1 VNEDLYA
8 VLGVARD
15 ATPEEIK
22 KAYRGLA
29 RQLHPDTNPDPEAE
43 SRFKEVALAYEV
55 LSDPQKRSRYDT
67 YGPEG
72 LRGMGGGDS
81 DLFGG
86 IGDIF
91 EAFFGGGM
99 FGQQRGGRTGPPR
112 GQDLEVVADLEFE
125 EAVFGGEHAVTVRTA
140 VACEDCSASG
150 AAPGS
155 APTPCPDCGGSG
167 QVRRV
172 RQSILGQMVTAGPCG
187 RCGGMGE
194 VIAQPCPT
202 CSGQGRNVTE
212 KTYTVEIPAGID
224 DGATLRLP
232 GRGAAGIR
240 GGGNGDL
247 YVHTRVARHERFD
260 RQGDDL
266 LHQHPITVAQA
277 TLGVTLPL
285 ETLDGTEE
293 LVVPAGTQTG
303 RVFRFRGLGVP
314 HLQGRGRGDLLVHVR
329 VDTPTDLTDEQEEL
343 LRRFAELRGEPVAE
357 PEAGF
362 LGRLKGVFK

>member
-1 VNEDLYA
+1 
-8 VLGVARD
+8 
-15 ATPEEIK
+15 
-22 KAYRGLA
+22 
-29 RQLHPDTNPDPEAE
+29 
-43 SRFKEVALAYEV
+43 
-55 LSDPQKRSRYDT
+55 
-67 YGPEG
+67 
-72 LRGMGGGDS
+72 
-81 DLFGG
+81 
-86 IGDIF
+86 
-91 EAFFGGGM
+91 
-99 FGQQRGGRTGPPR
+99 
-112 GQDLEVVADLEFE
+112 
-125 EAVFGGEHAVTVRTA
+125 
-140 VACEDCSASG
+140 
-150 AAPGS
+150 
-155 APTPCPDCGGSG
+155 
-167 QVRRV
+167 
-172 RQSILGQMVTAGPCG
+172 
-187 RCGGMGE
+187 MGE

-343 LRRFAELRGEPVAE
+343 LRRFAELRGEEVAE
-357 PEAGF
+357 PESGF